1 MKKYQLPKIIV
12 VALFFGA
19 MAIGRADNGNASDG
33 AMPAANGAASGDVV
47 LQPTASAQSASA
59 PAAAAA
65 SAKWNEIKDST
76 YDTRDVL
83 FAGLMQL
90 EATVD
95 GQVRELTARR
105 AAMKSTANTKE
116 WDFAMKEMN
125 DARSY
130 LRSVSDE
137 LRKASVET
145 WNQQKETVGR
155 AWVRTQ
161 AAYDAVKTST
171 TN

>member
-1 MKKYQLPKIIV
+1 
-12 VALFFGA
+12 
-19 MAIGRADNGNASDG
+19 
-33 AMPAANGAASGDVV
+33 
-47 LQPTASAQSASA
+47 
-59 PAAAAA
+59 
-65 SAKWNEIKDST
+65 
-76 YDTRDVL
+76 
-83 FAGLMQL
+83 
-90 EATVD
+90 VD